1 MLCRRRRVGAA
12 VRWLS
17 RLAPPAP
24 AEADPV
30 VVRVDGSN
38 VARLGKPKPGPR
50 PRQLLSLPPFPG
62 GGDGDPLPGRKAAA
76 PRRVTAVSWVKHYL
90 ADVPQEVVQAH
101 FNKRLVKSHMAFK
114 LIFDKLF
121 DAKIAICFLPS

>member
-1 MLCRRRRVGAA
+1 M
-12 VRWLS
+12 
-17 RLAPPAP
+17 
-24 AEADPV
+24 
-30 VVRVDGSN
+30 
-38 VARLGKPKPGPR
+38 
-50 PRQLLSLPPFPG
+50 
-62 GGDGDPLPGRKAAA
+62 
-76 PRRVTAVSWVKHYL
+76 KHYL